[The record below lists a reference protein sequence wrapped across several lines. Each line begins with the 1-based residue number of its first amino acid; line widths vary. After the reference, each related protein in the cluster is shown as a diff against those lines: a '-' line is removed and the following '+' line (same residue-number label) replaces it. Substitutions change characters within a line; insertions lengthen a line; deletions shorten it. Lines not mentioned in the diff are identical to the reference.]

1 MLLFSRDAIGSEST
15 YDRYPQGFY
24 IKLTIVYL
32 MRDGKPR
39 IILLVEDDLAIVELL
54 NLYFKPLNI
63 ELYRAHGGMEG
74 VQLYR
79 RLLSNGKRPDLVIM
93 DIKLPAM
100 NGIEATI
107 LFSRLKQAGCQGRV
121 PPGFFHAGGVF
132 GQR

>member
-1 MLLFSRDAIGSEST
+1 
-15 YDRYPQGFY
+15 
-24 IKLTIVYL
+24 

-54 NLYFKPLNI
+54 DLYFKPLNI

-100 NGIEATI
+100 NGIEATKKI
-107 LFSRLKQAGCQGRV
+107 KEIDDSAVIYGFTAFASVKGEELRRAGAQKVISRTFGFSALRDIV
-121 PPGFFHAGGVF
+121 NSSITPST
-132 GQR
+132 